1 MKFLNSEG
9 RIICLVERGDGDS
22 ALQHKLPPIELCLV
36 PINLKEHIEESHT
49 WKPILEKV
57 KNGYH
62 GVVYF

>member
-9 RIICLVERGDGDS
+9 RIICLVERDDGD
-22 ALQHKLPPIELCLV
+22 AILQRKLPDITLCLV
-36 PINLKEHIEESHT
+36 PINIKEHIEESHI

>member
-9 RIICLVERGDGDS
+9 RIICLLERNDGDMVVNP
-22 ALQHKLPPIELCLV
+22 AMPQIAVLLV
-36 PINLKEHIEESHT
+36 PFNLKEHIEESHV